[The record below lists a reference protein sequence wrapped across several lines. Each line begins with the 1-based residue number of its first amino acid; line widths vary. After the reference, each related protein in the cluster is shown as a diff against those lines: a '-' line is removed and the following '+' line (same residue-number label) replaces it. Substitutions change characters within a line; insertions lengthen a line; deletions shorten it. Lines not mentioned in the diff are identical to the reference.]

1 MTAVEFDDSDW
12 KKALF
17 VMASDFDWKKIC
29 VLLAQEDP
37 AKLYD
42 LAMQTL
48 MPEEKPKEEDRPYSE
63 MVSLEAR
70 VAHKIETE
78 GMIAGIKEYR
88 AITGLVG
95 LKESKEF
102 VENLVTKYPH
112 IKKFKTY

>member
-48 MPEEKPKEEDRPYSE
+48 MPTEEGRPYGE
-63 MVSLEAR
+63 MPALEAKI
-70 VAHKIETE
+70 AHKVETE
-78 GMIAGIKEYR
+78 GMIAGIKECR
-88 AITGLVG
+88 AITGLG